1 MRNTAVGVGTLN
13 GNGHRISI
21 RLLGGHQPN
30 VALFRQIRVGT
41 ATEQSC
47 GSFVCPLP
55 VESLASI
62 AYSQAVGSSI
72 SGAGGVTV
80 RREIFLSHSSIDSEL
95 ASRVCQALE
104 AAGITC
110 WIAPRDIAP
119 GRPYTSEVLQA
130 IEDSDGLVL
139 LLSESA
145 NRSPHVHREVE
156 RAGSNQKPIYP
167 VRLQKV
173 IPVRELEYFIATAQ
187 WTDALEPPL
196 EMKLVP
202 VIEAIQ
208 IARNRIPCAPAPSP
222 QPQALAE
229 TPVVSDGSRSGRHDE
244 FLWLVMLPQG
254 RRGFTL
260 LPIKNLPAVVGRSY
274 DADVVLP
281 STMVSLKHA
290 RLERLS
296 DRWHCTDLGSTCG
309 TFVNGRNAL
318 HTVIRTGDMLRFGDA
333 RTLVLVGPGRNGFGL
348 PSSETVED
356 LLKKA
361 AAANKRLPT
370 GCVDMRVYASAV
382 AVYDDQDYRQ
392 ARFGFAATACISRTL
407 GLAAEDRLVLMY
419 ASLLSGIGRA
429 HVFPDGS
436 PTRRWTPDEVSQV
449 RSSTFR
455 MLAPLS
461 DRPPFADVVRLLTQF
476 FEDPKAGAPM
486 VVVLRLGLMAGH
498 LCVDRP
504 YRPRMSADQA
514 WALLVR
520 DMNDD
525 FLKHALTE
533 PVLKDTF
540 KALMLAE
547 WPEMEAEIE
556 WTDPEG
562 YWETETTIGQIVRL
576 TD

>member
-1 MRNTAVGVGTLN
+1 MTL
-13 GNGHRISI
+13 
-21 RLLGGHQPN
+21 
-30 VALFRQIRVGT
+30 
-41 ATEQSC
+41 
-47 GSFVCPLP
+47 
-55 VESLASI
+55 
-62 AYSQAVGSSI
+62 
-72 SGAGGVTV
+72 

-95 ASRVCQALE
+95 ASRVCRALE

-139 LLSESA
+139 LLTENA

-187 WTDALEPPL
+187 WTDALDPPL
-196 EMKLVP
+196 ELKLLP
-202 VIEAIQ
+202 VIEAVQ
-208 IARNRIPCAPAPSP
+208 TARNRKPRAAAPSP
-222 QPQALAE
+222 RPQALAE
-229 TPVVSDGSRSGRHDE
+229 KSVVSDDSDSGRRDE
-244 FLWLVMLPQG
+244 FLWLVLLPQG

-260 LPIKNLPAVVGRSY
+260 LPIKSLPAVVGRGY
-274 DADVVLP
+274 DSDIVLP

-296 DRWHCTDLGSTCG
+296 DGWHCTDLGSTCG
-309 TFVNGRNAL
+309 TFVNGRNAPR
-318 HTVIRTGDMLRFGDA
+318 TVIRTGDVLRFGDA

-348 PSSETVED
+348 PSAETVEE
-356 LLKKA
+356 LLRKA
-361 AAANKRLPT
+361 AAANERLAT
-370 GCVDMRVYASAV
+370 RSVDMWVYASAV
-382 AVYDDQDYRQ
+382 ALYEDQDYRQ
-392 ARFGFAATACISRTL
+392 ARFRFAATACVSRTL
-407 GLAAEDRLVLMY
+407 GFAAEDRLVLMY

-449 RSSTFR
+449 RLSTLR

-461 DRPPFADVVRLLTQF
+461 DRPPFSDVVRLLTRF
-476 FEDPKAGAPM
+476 FDDPNAGGAL

-504 YRPRMSADQA
+504 YRPRMSPDQA
-514 WALLVR
+514 WALLAR
-520 DMNDD
+520 DIDD
-525 FLKHALTE
+525 DSLKRALTE
-533 PVLKDTF
+533 PVLKDAF

-547 WPEMEAEIE
+547 CPEMEAEID
-556 WTDPEG
+556 WTDPEDR
-562 YWETETTIGQIVRL
+562 WETETTIGQIVRL